1 VGVPSPLPPPRFIAP
16 SLLAKAGCKAINKG
30 TGTERKNNKIKK
42 QTATTRQKKIKGPLP
57 ISTFS
62 YFILSHLQLLLSRA
76 SALLLFSFFIFG
88 SLSPPPFSSPLALP
102 LPRLLLT

>member
-30 TGTERKNNKIKK
+30 TGTERKNNKNKK
-42 QTATTRQKKIKGPLP
+42 QTATTRQKKIKVPLL

-62 YFILSHLQLLLSRA
+62 YFILSFQWKVAKSRPYIFQSILLDT
-76 SALLLFSFFIFG
+76 
-88 SLSPPPFSSPLALP
+88 LAKYFKP
-102 LPRLLLT
+102 